1 MKTRKTVSY
10 KKAAHKTRRG
20 RSRSR
25 SRSRSRAKR
34 GGTMTKEMMN
44 MLRLRMY
51 HNILPL
57 LNTKHII
64 YETGVD
70 PNPNE
75 YNVTESNKRYYRS
88 ITDIPAENPITTS
101 FRNLLEEL
109 THPVKTFDKFKSL
122 KTKYDEAMMK
132 LQTEE
137 KRKKGQIE
145 MVQGRSLPVSTPV
158 TDTVVKPTI
167 SDSGTSPQSNYK
179 ELISNYI
186 NKPFSSPRT
195 QISSS
200 SSTPQKLKSKSELP
214 ERIRNGDGDEDEGDD
229 DDDDDGDGDEDR
241 YGDGDGGV
249 ARQLFFTP
257 LSSPQ
262 HQPNPKPQNH
272 PNNQSKRILSFD
284 NARSNIINL

>member
-20 RSRSR
+20 
-25 SRSRSRAKR
+25 RSRSRAKR

-57 LNTKHII
+57 LNTKPII

-75 YNVTESNKRYYRS
+75 YNITESNKRYYRS

-101 FRNLLEEL
+101 IRNLLQEL
-109 THPVKTFDKFKSL
+109 KHPVKTFDKLKSL
-122 KTKYDEAMMK
+122 KTKYDEVMIK

-137 KRKKGQIE
+137 KRKQGRIE

-179 ELISNYI
+179 ELIS
-186 NKPFSSPRT
+186 K
-195 QISSS
+195 
-200 SSTPQKLKSKSELP
+200 
-214 ERIRNGDGDEDEGDD
+214 
-229 DDDDDGDGDEDR
+229 
-241 YGDGDGGV
+241 
-249 ARQLFFTP
+249 
-257 LSSPQ
+257 
-262 HQPNPKPQNH
+262 
-272 PNNQSKRILSFD
+272 
-284 NARSNIINL
+284 

>member
-34 GGTMTKEMMN
+34 GGTMTKEMMMN

-57 LNTKHII
+57 LNTKPII

-75 YNVTESNKRYYRS
+75 YNITESNKRYYRS

-101 FRNLLEEL
+101 IRNLLQEL
-109 THPVKTFDKFKSL
+109 VHPVKTFDKLKSL
-122 KTKYDEAMMK
+122 KTNYDEVMMK

-137 KRKKGQIE
+137 KRKQGRIE

-179 ELISNYI
+179 ELISKYI

-214 ERIRNGDGDEDEGDD
+214 ERIRNGDGDEDEGDE
-229 DDDDDGDGDEDR
+229 DDDDGDGDEDG
-241 YGDGDGGV
+241 YGYGGV

-272 PNNQSKRILSFD
+272 QNNQSKRTLSFD
-284 NARSNIINL
+284 NATSNIINL

>member
-25 SRSRSRAKR
+25 SRAKR
-34 GGTMTKEMMN
+34 GGTMTKKMMMN

-57 LNTKHII
+57 LNTKPII

-75 YNVTESNKRYYRS
+75 YNITESNKQYYRS

-137 KRKKGQIE
+137 KRKQGRIE

-179 ELISNYI
+179 ELISKYI
-186 NKPFSSPRT
+186 NQPFSSPRT

-214 ERIRNGDGDEDEGDD
+214 ERIRNGDGDEDEGDED
-229 DDDDDGDGDEDR
+229 DDDDDGDEDGYGYGGDL
-241 YGDGDGGV
+241 GI

-272 PNNQSKRILSFD
+272 PNNQSKRRLSFD
-284 NARSNIINL
+284 NDN

>member
-25 SRSRSRAKR
+25 SRAKR
-34 GGTMTKEMMN
+34 GGTMTKKMMMN

-57 LNTKHII
+57 LNTKPII

-75 YNVTESNKRYYRS
+75 YNITESNKQYYRS

-137 KRKKGQIE
+137 KRKKGQTE

-179 ELISNYI
+179 ELISKYI
-186 NKPFSSPRT
+186 NQPFSSPRT

-214 ERIRNGDGDEDEGDD
+214 ERIRNGDGDEDEGDED
-229 DDDDDGDGDEDR
+229 DDDDDGDEDGYGYGGDL
-241 YGDGDGGV
+241 GI

-272 PNNQSKRILSFD
+272 PNNQSKRRLSFD
-284 NARSNIINL
+284 NDN